1 MYVCAYTCIRVCVYV
16 CMYMYRAKIEQNPL
30 TNDELSIATAIAN
43 DSDVEQDIACVR
55 DIR

>member
-1 MYVCAYTCIRVCVYV
+1 MYVCAYTFIRVCVYV